1 MTPELKELLRYLN
14 KTKNK
19 SFKKIAQMSSDIHI
33 TNVEKVKDSE
43 SIQINVNEMLSLI
56 NPKIKIKSNSQIG
69 LVAIENKHQKSLVP
83 SKKPKN

>member
-1 MTPELKELLRYLN
+1 MTPELKKLLRYLN

-19 SFKKIAQMSSDIHI
+19 SFKKIAQLSSGIEI
-33 TNVEKVKDSE
+33 TNVEEVSDE

-56 NPKIKIKSNSQIG
+56 DPKAKITGNPQIG
-69 LVAIENKHQKSLVP
+69 LVALENNNQISSVP

>member
-19 SFKKIAQMSSDIHI
+19 SFKKIAQLSSDIKI
-33 TNVEKVKDSE
+33 TNVEQVNNPE
-43 SIQINVNEMLSLI
+43 SIQINVKDMLSLI
-56 NPKIKIKSNSQIG
+56 DPKIQNENNSQIG
-69 LVAIENKHQKSLVP
+69 LVALENNNQISSVP